1 VSAERRGTKEIRKEA
16 KRIMR
21 DKRGVKADVR
31 DMSYQEIAL
40 YIEYIDYLKD
50 IYEEA
55 GKL

>member
-1 VSAERRGTKEIRKEA
+1 
-16 KRIMR
+16 
-21 DKRGVKADVR
+21 
-31 DMSYQEIAL
+31 MSYQEIAL